1 MTSLVRRYLK
11 TSIAFLL
18 VGVAIGLWMLVQREA
33 YGRASSAYVMS
44 AHTHAI
50 LVGFMMLM
58 IFGVALWMFPRP
70 AKGDTRYRPGVA
82 EAAYWLVTL
91 GTAARIA
98 GELARAVDGA
108 RPLRGLVIIAGLAQA
123 VGIALFF
130 ANLWPRIRGVGSQA
144 REAAGERF

>member
-11 TSIAFLL
+11 TSIAFLM
-18 VGVAIGLWMLVQREA
+18 VGIALGLWMMVQRES
-33 YGRASSAYVMS
+33 YGRASSAYVLS
-44 AHTHAI
+44 AHTHCI

-70 AKGDTRYRPGVA
+70 AKGDTRYRPALA

-91 GTAARIA
+91 GTAARIV
-98 GELARAVDGA
+98 GELARAGGLTGA
-108 RPLRGLVIIAGLAQA
+108 VIIVVLVGGVAQA
-123 VGIALFF
+123 VGISLFF
-130 ANLWPRIRGVGSQA
+130 ANLWPRIRAVGSQG